1 MSTKNHDGHM
11 VVVHCK
17 AKPNGEKEIFFG
29 ISKDAV
35 PIIKEVVKWS
45 AIMIGAGLLLAYG
58 LAPEKV
64 SNFFLHL
71 AAR

>member
-17 AKPNGEKEIFFG
+17 AKPNGEKETFFG